1 MASVLVVTIVRR
13 PSVVVSGF
21 QDLDF
26 VIICSVHEPML
37 VVDPPGPVP
46 GQFPLERF
54 WFSNAHERVTLDFS
68 DESGDPTGHLAVGG

>member
-1 MASVLVVTIVRR
+1 MAERLSI
-13 PSVVVSGF
+13 VVSGF

-37 VVDPPGPVP
+37 VVDPPGPIP
-46 GQFPLERF
+46 GQLPLERF
-54 WFSNAHERVTLDFS
+54 WFSDTYERVALDFC